1 MPWII
6 TPFPIKLFKAYFI
19 QVNRYVLYVC
29 STHFL
34 PDVIF
39 AEKNKLF
46 WTSLAVRTDKL
57 LFTRGG
63 LSVFLKVSDAKFLL
77 L

>member
-34 PDVIF
+34 QHVIF

-57 LFTRGG
+57 LIARGG
-63 LSVFLKVSDAKFLL
+63 LPVSWKVSDAKFLL

>member
-1 MPWII
+1 MSWVI
-6 TPFPIKLFKAYFI
+6 TPFPIKLFKANFI
-19 QVNRYVLYVC
+19 LVNRYVLYVC

-34 PDVIF
+34 PDIIF

-63 LSVFLKVSDAKFLL
+63 LLVSLKVSDAKFLFL
-77 L
+77 

>member
-39 AEKNKLF
+39 AEKKSCFEL
-46 WTSLAVRTDKL
+46 V
-57 LFTRGG
+57 
-63 LSVFLKVSDAKFLL
+63 
-77 L
+77 